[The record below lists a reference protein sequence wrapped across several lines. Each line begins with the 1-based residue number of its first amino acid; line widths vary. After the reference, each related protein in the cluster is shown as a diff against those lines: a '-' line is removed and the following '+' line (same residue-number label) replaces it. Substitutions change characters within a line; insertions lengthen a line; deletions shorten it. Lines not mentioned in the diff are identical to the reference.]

1 MTADPIATAGGP
13 TADRPTA
20 GKPTVHFLVPSGIDN
35 PARPSGGNVYDR
47 RLSTGLTALGW
58 HVVEYP
64 VAGRWPHP
72 GHGDGNALAALLTG
86 LPEDALVL
94 IDGLIAL
101 TSPSVPLHAGRLRV
115 VVLVHMLFAATHDAG
130 TGLTLERSV
139 LRCAAAVVATSF
151 WTKRLIVDRHGVA
164 PGRIAVVEPGT
175 DAAPPARGTAH
186 GGELLCV
193 ASISAAKGHETLLSA
208 LLQVADRQWQCTCAG
223 ALDLDP
229 AFTRELREQLKQSEI
244 ADRVHFTGALE
255 AAELSARYAAA
266 DVLALASRSETYGMV
281 VTEALARGI
290 PVIATDVGGIP
301 EAMGRG
307 ASGVVPGLLVPPDDP
322 GALAAALRRWF
333 GDVKLRSSLRWAAME
348 RREKLEN
355 WDAAADRVSKVL
367 LPLQAGFEQAVIQ
380 QAAD

>member
-1 MTADPIATAGGP
+1 M
-13 TADRPTA
+13 
-20 GKPTVHFLVPSGIDN
+20 HFLVPADIDN

-47 RLSTGLTALGW
+47 RLSTGLTILGW
-58 HVVEYP
+58 HVVEHP
-64 VAGRWPHP
+64 VAGSWPHP
-72 GHGDGNALAALLTG
+72 GYRDANAYATLLTS
-86 LPEDALVL
+86 LPDGALVL

-101 TSPSVPLHAGRLRV
+101 TSPGVLLHAGRLHV
-115 VVLVHMLFAATHDAG
+115 VILVHMLFTDTHDVG
-130 TGLTLERSV
+130 TGFALERSV

-175 DAAPPARGTAH
+175 DAAPPARGTAD

-193 ASISAAKGHETLLSA
+193 ASISAAKGHETLISA
-208 LLQVADRQWQCTCAG
+208 LLHVADCQWQCTCAG
-223 ALDLDP
+223 ALDLD
-229 AFTRELREQLKQSEI
+229 ATFTRELRDRAEEGGI
-244 ADRVHFTGALE
+244 VDRVHFPGAL
-255 AAELSARYAAA
+255 AAGELSARYAAA
-266 DVLALASRSETYGMV
+266 DVLVLASRSETYGMV

-307 ASGVVPGLLVPPDDP
+307 ATGAVPGLLVPPDDP

-333 GDVKLRSSLRWAAME
+333 GDVELRELLRSAAME

-355 WDAAADRVSKVL
+355 WDATADRVSRIL
-367 LPLQAGFEQAVIQ
+367 LPLHAAEFEKAG
-380 QAAD
+380 D